1 MKMITTAALALAV
14 TLPSIPAN
22 ALSIRLPFFGISVH
36 LPSGGPHYRRSAPRR
51 QVRSAPAHTRSAP
64 AAVASNGGVSI
75 NEPK

>member
-1 MKMITTAALALAV
+1 MKIITTAALALAV

-51 QVRSAPAHTRSAP
+51 QVKPAPAHTRSAP
-64 AAVASNGGVSI
+64 AVASNGGVSI
-75 NEPK
+75 NEPR